1 MAYSSFSESLGFAF
15 DIAEFYHQAIH

>member
-1 MAYSSFSESLGFAF
+1 MAYSSFSEIPGFAF